1 MSGKKKGK
9 GPSNLLGDN
18 RKARFNYTVVESLE
32 CGIVLKG
39 TEVKSI
45 KAGKFSF
52 PDSFAEI
59 RKGELYIKNLHITAY
74 DHGSIFNHSAERVR
88 KLLAHRQEIKKLERK
103 VREKG
108 VTLIPL
114 KFYLVNG
121 RVKVEVGLC
130 KGKKQYDKRQSIKER
145 DNKRDDQRHIRN
157 FTK

>member
-1 MSGKKKGK
+1 MAGKKK

-18 RKARFNYTVVESLE
+18 RKARFNYTIIESLE

-59 RKGELYIKNLHITAY
+59 YKGELFIRNLQITPY
-74 DHGSIFNHSAERVR
+74 DHGSVFNHSPERVR
-88 KLLAHRQEIKKLERK
+88 KLLAHRNEIKKLERK

-114 KFYLVNG
+114 KFYLIKG
-121 RVKVEVGLC
+121 RVKVEIGLC
-130 KGKKQYDKRQSIKER
+130 KGKKQYDKRNSIKER
-145 DNKRDDQRHIRN
+145 DNKRDDQRNFRN
-157 FTK
+157 FSK